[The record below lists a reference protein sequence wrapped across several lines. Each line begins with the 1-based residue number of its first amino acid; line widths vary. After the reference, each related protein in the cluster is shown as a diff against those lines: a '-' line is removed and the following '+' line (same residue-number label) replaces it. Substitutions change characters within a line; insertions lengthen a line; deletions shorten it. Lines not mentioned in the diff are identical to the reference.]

1 MGKAEPMRGTAGVA
15 PRSWLVDPF
24 APTTRLRW
32 WGGDLWTAWVVG
44 GLSAD
49 PYLSWFPE
57 LAELSPPIQWG
68 SIVPHLAV
76 VPPLPADAARVES
89 GSTDAV
95 AGDDPTDELAPV
107 RARRTGR
114 RALIAA
120 MVATVVLGITGVAGA
135 THLPGNATNAILR
148 SNVVPPQSSHPV
160 GTGTTTHR

>member
-1 MGKAEPMRGTAGVA
+1 MA

-44 GLSAD
+44 GLSRD
-49 PYLSWFPE
+49 PYISWLPE

-68 SIVPHLAV
+68 LIVPRLAV
-76 VPPLPADAARVES
+76 VPPLPGDSSRVDDVS
-89 GSTDAV
+89 SDPV
-95 AGDDPTDELAPV
+95 PSDDPTDELAPV

-120 MVATVVLGITGVAGA
+120 MVAAVVLGITGAAGA

-148 SNVVPPQSSHPV
+148 SNVVPQHSTQHV
-160 GTGTTTHR
+160 GTGSTTHR